1 LVEWNDPRVI
11 VAAYAAVVSTTSLLW
26 NIIVYVKNKKRSIK
40 VKVNHH
46 MVFSGNH
53 LIGKYSPAIG
63 VLQVQAINHTNE
75 DVYIKSWNIKTNK
88 KIDIMGVKTDEFSCL
103 DVMGTIKY
111 PYLLKKG
118 EIFKDTTGIRSI
130 INAIGKQLPPNSKI
144 QVYVY
149 DTFENKFKSKKF
161 KYQGIINLLEVE
173 NIDLQ
178 NHRKQASA
186 YS

>member
-11 VAAYAAVVSTTSLLW
+11 VAAYAAIVSTTSLLW
-26 NIIVYVKNKKRSIK
+26 NIIVYVKNKKRSIR
-40 VKVNHH
+40 VKVNHL
-46 MVFSGNH
+46 MVFSGNQ
-53 LIGKYSPAIG
+53 LRGKYSPAIG
-63 VLQVQAINHTNE
+63 ALQVQATNHTNE

-88 KIDIMGVKTDEFSCL
+88 KMDIRGVKTDEISCL
-103 DVMGTIKY
+103 DIMGTIKY

-118 EIFKDTTGIRSI
+118 EIFKDTTGVRTI
-130 INAIGKQLPPNSKI
+130 INTIGNQLLPNSKI

-161 KYQGIINLLEVE
+161 KYQGIINLLETE

-178 NHRKQASA
+178 NHCKQAAA